1 MVMNK
6 GIIPGYYPNLKID
19 SKLDKEVENLRTGSG
34 IPKKSFEQ
42 VMAEK
47 NTELKFSAHA
57 QKRIDDR
64 QLKLSDADFATLK
77 KGIEKLKAKG
87 GRESVVVVNDTAFVV
102 SVKNNTVVTVIDEK
116 QMKDNVFTNID
127 SMIML

>member
-1 MVMNK
+1 MSK
-6 GIIPGYYPNLKID
+6 GIIPGYYPNLKIEN
-19 SKLDKEVENLRTGSG
+19 LDKNIENVKVGSST
-34 IPKKSFEQ
+34 PQKSFSEFLT
-42 VMAEK
+42 EK
-47 NTELKFSAHA
+47 QNELKFSAHA

-64 QLKLSDADFATLK
+64 QLKLSDTDYATLK
-77 KGIEKLKAKG
+77 RGIEKLKAKG

-116 QMKDNVFTNID
+116 QMKENVFTNID